1 MGEVDAIREGQSA
14 MSAAKDKEVS
24 GDMGLEMEEDDGCAP
39 RKYYEYLHSLN
50 DRQREAACSDVA
62 VPLMIVAGPGSGK
75 VHFFLNFDKLHIV
88 SWVLD
93 IVS

>member
-1 MGEVDAIREGQSA
+1 LGEVDAICEGQAAISA
-14 MSAAKDKEVS
+14 SEDKEEP
-24 GDMGLEMEEDDGCAP
+24 GEMGLEMEEDDGCAP

-75 VHFFLNFDKLHIV
+75 VHLF
-88 SWVLD
+88 S
-93 IVS
+93 